1 MPRFTILVPVSGTVA
16 YIVDAD
22 NADKAKELLLSGDY
36 YDCVDSGCHTED
48 FDSNTWEVYDD

>member
-36 YDCVDSGCHTED
+36 YDCVDSGR
-48 FDSNTWEVYDD
+48 F